1 MTVTAAPARRVLIPP
16 TLDDPGLRPGVRP
29 VHALSGRTM
38 GTTWSVKLVPP
49 PGMHVP
55 DLRDGIQARL
65 DRVVAEMSHW
75 DPASDLGRFNRASAG
90 RWQELPEDFAAVLD
104 CALAVARDSGGAY
117 DPTVGPLVDLWGFG
131 PDGPRDRTPDP
142 AAVEE
147 ALARCGWQ
155 RLELDRDSRRVYQ
168 PGGLRL
174 DLSSIAKGFGVDV
187 VALHLEALGIDSH
200 LVEVGGE
207 LRGRGVKP
215 DGMPWWVALE
225 TPPDAAVGGAGAA
238 VVALHGLSV
247 ATSGDYRR
255 FFEAG
260 GVRYAHTLDPRAG
273 RPVANRLASVT
284 VLHPSCM
291 WADAFATAL
300 TVLGPEE
307 GMAFAGDR
315 DLAALFLIRTETGL
329 EERLTPALMAM
340 LE

>member
-1 MTVTAAPARRVLIPP
+1 MTGAVAGRRVLVPP
-16 TLDDPGLRPGVRP
+16 ALADASLCLGVRP

-38 GTTWSVKLVPP
+38 GTCWSVKLVPP

-55 DLRDGIQARL
+55 GLRDGIQGRL

-75 DPASDLGRFNRASAG
+75 EPTSDLGRFNRAPAG
-90 RWQELPEDFAAVLD
+90 AWLDLPEDFSTVLD
-104 CALAVARDSGGAY
+104 CALTVARDSGGAY
-117 DPTVGPLVDLWGFG
+117 DPTIGPLVDLWGFG
-131 PDGPRDRTPDP
+131 PDGTRDGTPDP

-147 ALARCGWQ
+147 ARARCGWR
-155 RLELDRDSRRVYQ
+155 RLDLDRDGRRARQ

-174 DLSSIAKGFGVDV
+174 DLSSVAKGFGVDA
-187 VALHLEALGIDSH
+187 VASYLDGLGVDSH

-225 TPPDAAVGGAGAA
+225 TPPDASAVVAGST

-260 GVRYAHTLDPRAG
+260 GVHYAHTLDPRTG

-284 VLHPSCM
+284 VLHPACM

-300 TVLGPEE
+300 TVLGPVE
-307 GMAFAGDR
+307 GMAFAESK
-315 DLAALFLIRTETGL
+315 DLAALFLIRGDSGL
-329 EERLTPALMAM
+329 EERLSPALLAM

>member
-1 MTVTAAPARRVLIPP
+1 MTGAVADRRVLIPP
-16 TLDDPGLRPGVRP
+16 TLDDPCLRPGVRP

-38 GTTWSVKLVPP
+38 GTSWSVKLAPP

-55 DLRDGIQARL
+55 DLRDGIQGRL

-75 DPASDLGRFNRASAG
+75 DPASDLGRFNRAPAG
-90 RWQELPEDFAAVLD
+90 SWLGLPEDFATVLD
-104 CALAVARDSGGAY
+104 CALTVARDSGGAY

-131 PDGPRDRTPDP
+131 PGGTRAGTPAP

-147 ALARCGWQ
+147 ARARCGW
-155 RLELDRDSRRVYQ
+155 RRLDRDPSGRRARQ

-174 DLSSIAKGFGVDV
+174 DLSSVAKGFGVDA
-187 VALHLEALGIDSH
+187 VASYLDGLGVDSH

-225 TPPDAAVGGAGAA
+225 TPPDAATDSTT

-255 FFEAG
+255 CFEAG

-284 VLHPSCM
+284 VLHPACM

-307 GMAFAGDR
+307 GMAFAEAK
-315 DLAALFLIRTETGL
+315 DLAALFLVRAGSGL
-329 EERLTPALMAM
+329 EERLTPALAAM

>member
-1 MTVTAAPARRVLIPP
+1 MTVTAAPGRRVLVPP
-16 TLDDPGLRPGVRP
+16 ALGDAGLRPGVRP

-38 GTTWSVKLVPP
+38 GTSWSVKLVPP

-55 DLRDGIQARL
+55 DLRGGIQARL

-75 DPASDLGRFNRASAG
+75 DPASDLGRFNRAPAG
-90 RWQELPEDFAAVLD
+90 TWHDLPEDFAAVLD
-104 CALAVARDSGGAY
+104 CALTVARDSGGAY

-131 PDGPRDRTPDP
+131 PGGTRDGTPDT

-147 ALARCGWQ
+147 MRARCGWQ
-155 RLELDRDSRRVYQ
+155 RLGRDHGGRRACQ

-174 DLSSIAKGFGVDV
+174 DLSSVAKGFGVDA
-187 VALHLEALGIDSH
+187 VASQLDGLGVESH

-225 TPPDAAVGGAGAA
+225 TPPDADGGGAGSA

-255 FFEAG
+255 YFEAG

-273 RPVANRLASVT
+273 RPVANRIASVT
-284 VLHPSCM
+284 VLHPACM

-307 GMAFAGDR
+307 GMAFAVR
-315 DLAALFLIRTETGL
+315 KDLAALFQIRGESGL
-329 EERLTPALMAM
+329 EERLSPALAAM